1 MIINPEKGD
10 LEIWRNRTIVEDG
23 TVENP
28 NQQIS
33 LTDAR
38 KIDSTY
44 EVGEEVAE
52 MKLADFGRRAVLSLR
67 QEPGLPDHGPREGQ
81 PVQQV
86 YREGRRNHHRR
97 GLSGVEEGDTGIGR
111 RRQRVGA
118 AQVRADSERLFPQRR
133 KREGDRRPRR
143 DEEQFALHRAVAYGS
158 RVPRAAVRDG
168 GSRNLRRPDHD
179 QEDRPHTRRTGQ
191 GGRRVVRRPG
201 RSRSAP
207 AWA

>member
-1 MIINPEKGD
+1 MAQPHDRRGRDGREPEPADLAYGCPQDRLHVRSGRGGGRGD
-10 LEIWRNRTIVEDG
+10 
-23 TVENP
+23 
-28 NQQIS
+28 Q
-33 LTDAR
+33 AR
-38 KIDSTY
+38 GLRPS
-44 EVGEEVAE
+44 
-52 MKLADFGRRAVLSLR
+52 RRAVAPT
-67 QEPGLPDHGPREGQ
+67 EPGLPDHGPREGQ

-168 GSRNLRRPDHD
+168 GSRNLRLRS
-179 QEDRPHTRRTGQ
+179 RRSSAYPANGPRWPSSRTTTG
-191 GGRRVVRRPG
+191 
-201 RSRSAP
+201 SIRSAP